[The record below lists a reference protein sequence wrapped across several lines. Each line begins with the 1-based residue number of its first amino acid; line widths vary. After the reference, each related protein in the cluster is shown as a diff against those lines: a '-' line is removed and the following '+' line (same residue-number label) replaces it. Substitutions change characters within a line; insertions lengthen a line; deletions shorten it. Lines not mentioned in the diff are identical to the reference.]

1 MKILFVCTGNTCR
14 SPMAEALI
22 KKEAARRGMAGHDFQ
37 SAGIRVEPG
46 SRASKHAVEAM
57 AARGI
62 DIEYRPARQVNAQ
75 MVMDADAVLVMT
87 ESQKATLCSDLP
99 QYAAKIRTIA
109 EFARTEGDVEDPYSG
124 TIRDYERVAAQLEE
138 FVGRVLDRMK

>member
-1 MKILFVCTGNTCR
+1 
-14 SPMAEALI
+14 
-22 KKEAARRGMAGHDFQ
+22 
-37 SAGIRVEPG
+37 
-46 SRASKHAVEAM
+46 
-57 AARGI
+57 
-62 DIEYRPARQVNAQ
+62 
-75 MVMDADAVLVMT
+75 MDADAVLVMT